1 MPNGYIIPSLVLN
14 SSSSANQLKKIYF
27 PTKRLF
33 LFIESHDDPFTLLL
47 VSLSPSSKACKRK
60 NCFRVFKATVL
71 FTSSLLE
78 SLEVSSLES
87 TKVLTDSK
95 SNEQDV

>member
-33 LFIESHDDPFTLLL
+33 LLIESHDNPFTLLL
-47 VSLSPSSKACKRK
+47 VFLSPSSKACKRK
-60 NCFRVFKATVL
+60 NCFRVFKAAVL

-78 SLEVSSLES
+78 SLEVSSLGW
-87 TKVLTDSK
+87 TKVLTD
-95 SNEQDV
+95 

>member
-1 MPNGYIIPSLVLN
+1 MSNGYIILSLVLN
-14 SSSSANQLKKIYF
+14 SSSSANQLKKKYF

-33 LFIESHDDPFTLLL
+33 LFIESHDNPFTLLL
-47 VSLSPSSKACKRK
+47 VSLSPSSKACERK

-71 FTSSLLE
+71 STSSLLK

-87 TKVLTDSK
+87 TKVLTD
-95 SNEQDV
+95 